1 MNHFSDRENKII
13 KIIGSKKMTLREI
26 AVKLFEKDIR
36 SFDATITTGK
46 SVIRIIKKCSYYDLT
61 WTLMKTKKQG
71 SRVLTITRVRR

>member
-36 SFDATITTGK
+36 SFDATITTGN
-46 SVIRIIKKCSYYDLT
+46 SVIRIIKKCSYYDLK